1 MIRMTVE
8 SHGPLFEGNAP
19 AVIGLY
25 LDDVKR
31 QVVGQVVADV
41 HYVLDRRIQH
51 PTPYYETQIVAVQ
64 TGHDWT
70 VNDRGVIYGPWLE
83 GVSSRNT
90 ATRFKGYHAFRESFQ
105 ESQHY
110 IPVFADRIWRHY
122 DGRVN

>member
-8 SHGPLFEGNAP
+8 SHGPLFEGNVP
-19 AVIGLY
+19 AVIDMY
-25 LDDVKR
+25 LADLKH

-51 PTPYYETQIVAVQ
+51 PTPYYETQIVASQ
-64 TGHDWT
+64 IGRDWD

-83 GVSSRNT
+83 GVSWRNT
-90 ATRFKGYHAFRESFQ
+90 ATRFKGYHAFREAFQ
-105 ESQHY
+105 ESQEY
-110 IPVFADRIWRHY
+110 IPMFADRVWRGY